1 MLNSLASALP
11 ELVLTYVQMLRM
23 LKYKRGLQ
31 IGVFVALASVTL
43 CCAVLVI
50 LLLAQEE
57 TQRAGIAT
65 LSLTVRYIP
74 IAVFYLTNKLKIL
87 VQY

>member
-1 MLNSLASALP
+1 
-11 ELVLTYVQMLRM
+11 M
-23 LKYKRGLQ
+23 LKYKRRLQ
-31 IGVFVALASVTL
+31 IGAFVALASVIL

-50 LLLAQEE
+50 LLLAQDE

-65 LSLTVRYIP
+65 LSLKVRYIP
-74 IAVFYLTNKLKIL
+74 IAAFYLANKLKIL

>member
-31 IGVFVALASVTL
+31 IGAFVALASVTL

-74 IAVFYLTNKLKIL
+74 IAVFYLANKLKIL